1 MLKDNLIS
9 CKFTIKNTGDVSGAE
24 ISQCYVEHTVEAPS
38 EPIKKLQG
46 FDKIFLAPQ
55 EEKEVEIILN
65 ARSFSEWCLD
75 KKEWEVKQGSYNI
88 HIGASSKD
96 IRLSNQINL

>member
-1 MLKDNLIS
+1 MQSAAPFPAMSNAVPWLGEVLIIGIPIVT
-9 CKFTIKNTGDVSGAE
+9 FTA
-24 ISQCYVEHTVEAPS
+24 
-38 EPIKKLQG
+38 L
-46 FDKIFLAPQ
+46 
-55 EEKEVEIILN
+55 LN
-65 ARSFSEWCLD
+65 ARSFSEWSLD

>member
-1 MLKDNLIS
+1 
-9 CKFTIKNTGDVSGAE
+9 
-24 ISQCYVEHTVEAPS
+24 VEHRVEVPS
-38 EPIKKLQG
+38 EPLKKLQG

-65 ARSFSEWCLD
+65 ARSFSEWSLD

>member
-1 MLKDNLIS
+1 M
-9 CKFTIKNTGDVSGAE
+9 
-24 ISQCYVEHTVEAPS
+24 EHTAEAPS
-38 EPIKKLQG
+38 EPLKKLQG
-46 FDKIFLAPQ
+46 FDKIFLTPQ

-65 ARSFSEWCLD
+65 ARSFSEWSLD

-96 IRLSNQINL
+96 IRLCNQINL

>member
-1 MLKDNLIS
+1 M
-9 CKFTIKNTGDVSGAE
+9 
-24 ISQCYVEHTVEAPS
+24 EHTVEAPS
-38 EPIKKLQG
+38 EPLKKLKG

-65 ARSFSEWCLD
+65 ARSFSEWSLD